1 MEQFR
6 FSRETREIF
15 RRLAEAAEVIARE
28 LERYN
33 DRQEESD
40 RDE

>member
-15 RRLAEAAEVIARE
+15 KRLAEATEVIARE
-28 LERYN
+28 LKRYN

-40 RDE
+40 GNE